1 MDKAKDNYI
10 DLPTYQVIFM
20 ALSVGIIVANM
31 FYIQPIEP
39 LIATGYHI
47 PSSTTAILAM
57 LSQVSYALSL
67 LLIVPLGDA
76 FNRYLFL
83 QIMELIS
90 ICALFL
96 VFIAPNVWLFGLAV
110 VIIGLTSIGGQIIIP
125 YIVYLTP
132 SKNKGPSWVR

>member
-1 MDKAKDNYI
+1 
-10 DLPTYQVIFM
+10 
-20 ALSVGIIVANM
+20 
-31 FYIQPIEP
+31 
-39 LIATGYHI
+39 
-47 PSSTTAILAM
+47 M
-57 LSQVSYALSL
+57 LSQVSYALVL

-76 FNRYLFL
+76 FNRYHFL

-96 VFIAPNVWLFGLAV
+96 AFIAPNIWLFGLAV

-125 YIVYLTP
+125 YITYLTP

>member
-1 MDKAKDNYI
+1 MIHLEYYLIVSAVM
-10 DLPTYQVIFM
+10 LF
-20 ALSVGIIVANM
+20 AGIYGFLTRRN
-31 FYIQPIEP
+31 
-39 LIATGYHI
+39 T
-47 PSSTTAILAM
+47 LAM
-57 LSQVSYALSL
+57 LISVE
-67 LLIVPLGDA
+67 LILNATDINFAA

-125 YIVYLTP
+125 YIAYLTP